1 MRITWIG
8 HSCFKIEKDGYS
20 IITDPYGDGSVP
32 GYTGIL
38 ETADM
43 VLCSHEHADHNYR
56 DGVELVE
63 RTGIPFT
70 VSTID
75 TYHDEAHG
83 TKRGTNQ
90 IFIIDDGETRIAHF
104 GDLGCELTPAQME
117 QLQGLDVAMIP
128 VGGFFTIDA
137 KQAAE
142 LVHKLNPR
150 IVLPMHYRSAADG
163 FGYDVIG
170 TVAEFTELMDSVKT
184 IAGSEIETT
193 DDLGAQVIVLQPKN
207 LRKRMN

>member
-8 HSCFKIEKDGYS
+8 HSCFRIEKDGYS
-20 IITDPYGDGSVP
+20 IITDPYEDGSVP

-38 ETADM
+38 EIADM

-56 DGVELVE
+56 DGVKLVE
-63 RTGIPFT
+63 RTGIPFM

-75 TYHDEAHG
+75 TYHDEVHG

-90 IFIIDDGETRIAHF
+90 IFIIDDGENRIAHF

-117 QLQGLDVAMIP
+117 QLQGLDAAMIP
-128 VGGFFTIDA
+128 VGGYFTIDA

-142 LVHKLNPR
+142 LVHELNPR
-150 IVLPMHYRSAADG
+150 IVLPMHYKSVADG

-170 TVAEFTELMDSVKT
+170 TVSEFTELMDSVKT
-184 IAGSEIETT
+184 IDGSEIEIT

>member
-8 HSCFKIEKDGYS
+8 HSCFRIEKDGYS
-20 IITDPYGDGSVP
+20 IITDPYEDGSVP
-32 GYTGIL
+32 GYTGIM
-38 ETADM
+38 EIADM

-56 DGVELVE
+56 DGVQLVE
-63 RTGIPFT
+63 RTGIPFM

-75 TYHDEAHG
+75 TYHDEVHG

-117 QLQGLDVAMIP
+117 QLQGLDAAMIP
-128 VGGFFTIDA
+128 VGGYFTIDA

-142 LVHKLNPR
+142 LVHKLNPK
-150 IVLPMHYRSAADG
+150 IMLPMHYRSEKDG

-170 TVAEFTELMDSVKT
+170 TVSDFTELVDSVKT
-184 IAGSEIETT
+184 IDGSEIETT

>member
-20 IITDPYGDGSVP
+20 IVTDPYGDGSVP

-70 VSTID
+70 VRTID

-83 TKRGTNQ
+83 TKRGANQ
-90 IFIIDDGETRIAHF
+90 IFIIDDGENRIAHF

-117 QLQGLDVAMIP
+117 QLQELDAAMIP
-128 VGGFFTIDA
+128 VGGYFTIDA

-142 LVHKLNPR
+142 LVHELNPR